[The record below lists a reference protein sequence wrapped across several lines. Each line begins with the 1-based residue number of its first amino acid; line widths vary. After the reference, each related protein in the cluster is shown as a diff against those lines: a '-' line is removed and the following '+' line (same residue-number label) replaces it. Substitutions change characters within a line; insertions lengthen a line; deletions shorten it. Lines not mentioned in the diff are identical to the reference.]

1 MDAGGPASGG
11 CGGFCGGC
19 WSSGTYA
26 MSGDNGLEF
35 GLESTH
41 LNIGL

>member
-19 WSSGTYA
+19 WGGGTYA
-26 MSGDNGLEF
+26 MSGDKGL
-35 GLESTH
+35 G
-41 LNIGL
+41 IGLDSIQLNVG